1 MTFFPFPCL
10 IWAGFQNKIL
20 QIPRCVM
27 RKIDVSKPGVEPNH
41 HSNTSK
47 EFFKIPVAVGR
58 FFHAL
63 HNVWSA
69 KFFLFL
75 NLRIINCT
83 DRSFSARW

>member
-1 MTFFPFPCL
+1 
-10 IWAGFQNKIL
+10 
-20 QIPRCVM
+20 M
-27 RKIDVSKPGVEPNH
+27 RKIDMSKPGVEPNH

-63 HNVWSA
+63 HNAWSA

-75 NLRIINCT
+75 DNESLIVQIEV
-83 DRSFSARW
+83 FSSRW